1 MNDVGSSDV
10 LVFKRFRLDCQ
21 AGVLYRLD
29 QDEVGVPVELGSRAT
44 RVLITLATR
53 AGQVVS
59 KDAIMKAVWPGRIVE
74 DANLNTQVAR
84 LRQILDQDRLEGS
97 CIQTISGRGY
107 CFIASVTSLE
117 VTPKAAA
124 TSSFELTTYPDQ
136 RLSIVVL
143 PFENL
148 SSDPGEQYFADGIT
162 EDLTTNLSRFAEML
176 VISRN
181 TAFTYRDKPVST
193 KQIGRELGVRYV
205 VQGSVR
211 RFDPRV
217 RVAAQLID
225 AEADVNVWAEW
236 FDRELSNLLE
246 LQDDVTTAIAS
257 AIEPELL
264 RAERNRVASR
274 PLQTGNAYDLYQRGL
289 WHLYRYTRE
298 GSAEAEALFRR
309 ALAAD
314 PQYSQAAAFLAITVC
329 NAAYLGWADDT
340 AKNYE
345 EAYDLAQRAV
355 ELDPRY
361 PSAHFALGLVCM
373 WTRRSERAMSALQE
387 AITLNPSLAAAYIL
401 LGQMHLYHSDPQAAI
416 ALAEKGIRLS
426 PKDPRMFMW
435 LPALAGAHYQ
445 LKHYEEAVDLGR
457 RSWLLNRNWPAGLRY
472 VVAGLAH
479 LGRLEEARA
488 ALAYLKS
495 LNPNLPFIEINL
507 RRLYKD
513 QAAVEHIL
521 DGLRAAGLE

>member
-1 MNDVGSSDV
+1 VNDVGLSDV

-29 QDEVGVPVELGSRAT
+29 QDEVGVPVELGSRAV
-44 RVLITLATR
+44 RVLITLAAR

-59 KDAIMKAVWPGRIVE
+59 KNDIMKAVWPGRVVE
-74 DANLNTQVAR
+74 DANLNTQVAK
-84 LRQILDQDRLEGS
+84 LRQILDQDRSEGS

-107 CFIASVTSLE
+107 CFVAPVTSLE
-117 VTPKAAA
+117 TTAKAAA
-124 TSSFELTTYPDQ
+124 PSSFELTYPDQ

-181 TAFTYRDKPVST
+181 TAFTYRDKLVST
-193 KQIGRELGVRYV
+193 KLIGRELGVRYV

-211 RFDPRV
+211 RFETRV

-225 AEADVNVWAEW
+225 AEADVNVWAER

-246 LQDDVTTAIAS
+246 LQDDVTAAIAS

-274 PLQTGNAYDLYQRGL
+274 TLQTGSAYDLYQRGL

-298 GSAEAEALFRR
+298 SSVEAEVLFRR

-314 PQYSQAAAFLAITVC
+314 PQYPQAAAFLAITVC
-329 NAAYLGWADDT
+329 NAAYLGWADNT
-340 AKNYE
+340 GKNYE

-355 ELDPRY
+355 DLDPRY

-373 WTRRSERAMSALQE
+373 WTRRSERAMSSLQE
-387 AITLNPSLAAAYIL
+387 AINLNPSFAAAYVL
-401 LGQMHLYHSDPQAAI
+401 LGQMHLYHGDPQGAI

-426 PKDPRMFMW
+426 PKDPRLFMW
-435 LPALAGAHYQ
+435 LPAIAGAHYQ

-479 LGRLEEARA
+479 LGRLEEANA
-488 ALAYLKS
+488 ALADLKL
-495 LNPNLPFIEINL
+495 LNHNLTLIERNL
-507 RRLYKD
+507 RRLYRD

>member
-1 MNDVGSSDV
+1 MNDVGSNDV
-10 LVFKRFRLDCQ
+10 LVFEGFRLDCQ

-29 QDEVGVPVELGSRAT
+29 QDEVGVPVELGSRAV
-44 RVLITLATR
+44 RVLITLAAR
-53 AGQVVS
+53 PGQVVS
-59 KDAIMKAVWPGRIVE
+59 KDAIMKAVWPGRVVE

-84 LRQILDQDRLEGS
+84 LRQILDKARSAGS

-107 CFIASVTSLE
+107 CFVAPITSLDA
-117 VTPKAAA
+117 TAKAAA
-124 TSSFELTTYPDQ
+124 PSSFELIYPDQ

-148 SSDPGEQYFADGIT
+148 CSDPGEQYFADGIT
-162 EDLTTNLSRFAEML
+162 EDLTTNLSQFAEML

-181 TAFTYRDKPVST
+181 TAFTYRNKPGST
-193 KQIGRELGVRYV
+193 KQISRELGVRYV

-211 RFDPRV
+211 RFEKRV

-225 AEADVNVWAEW
+225 AEADVNVWAGR

-274 PLQTGNAYDLYQRGL
+274 QPQTGNAYDLYQRGL

-309 ALAAD
+309 ALAAA
-314 PQYSQAAAFLAITVC
+314 PQYPQVAAFLAITVC

-373 WTRRSERAMSALQE
+373 WTRRSEHAMSSLQE
-387 AITLNPSLAAAYIL
+387 AINLNPSLAAAYIL
-401 LGQMHLYHSDPQAAI
+401 LGQLHLYRGNPQEAI
-416 ALAEKGIRLS
+416 ALADKGVRLS
-426 PKDPRMFMW
+426 PKDPRLFMW

-457 RSWLLNRNWPAGLRY
+457 RSWLLNRNWPGGLRY

-479 LGRLEEARA
+479 LGRLDEAKA
-488 ALAYLKS
+488 ALADLEL
-495 LNPNLPFIEINL
+495 LNPNLTFIESNL